1 MDVEPYKQAVTR
13 AEAALRDAQAAHQ
26 ECEEDYAARKAL
38 VEAGAM
44 AQRSLDEAADR
55 LQVASAR
62 EADAR
67 ALLADA
73 RERLADAQARAER
86 AREAARLAAI
96 EEQQENDQVE
106 VLRGPTPEAASST
119 QAPAVQ
125 VIRGSSVAAP
135 AAAPKLETPAPRTAT
150 VIPYRP
156 PRASLSTLSAPPSGG
171 LHYRGEGLITRSFSQ
186 AFPATPQELGR
197 LSEQRWTE
205 YHAPADGF
213 VERQTAGDGTL
224 IAPGQ
229 ELLRVINTQWARTY
243 IAVNAVDAERF
254 RPGTVVTVTF
264 DDYPDVLF
272 EGWVN
277 SLAPAEESD
286 QLRAEV
292 MLFCRR
298 GYYGTD
304 AFATLE
310 WLALATP
317 LGQDGEDVDPVT
329 PVLEDSPAL
338 RYQQDPHGPLSL
350 VPRDVWALSVPAE
363 SLRRS
368 DDEYEGQMQLV
379 ELVTPSAVHTPAS
392 PDQKRLAAL
401 RKWRE
406 SFAEGMTRTLF
417 ADNVVLT
424 YPRSGEIRRAIEK
437 MATASVSHEPNL
449 CARTMREA
457 LGWGLGDAHEWAR
470 ELPSRGYVAR
480 GDGLARPGDILV
492 WPFTFP
498 PRGSQHIGIA
508 VQQNGR
514 LMLLSNLNGR
524 LGTSPIEP
532 GYLAFYKPHPPADE
546 R

>member
-1 MDVEPYKQAVTR
+1 MDTHPT
-13 AEAALRDAQAAHQ
+13 D
-26 ECEEDYAARKAL
+26 
-38 VEAGAM
+38 
-44 AQRSLDEAADR
+44 
-55 LQVASAR
+55 
-62 EADAR
+62 
-67 ALLADA
+67 
-73 RERLADAQARAER
+73 
-86 AREAARLAAI
+86 
-96 EEQQENDQVE
+96 DQVE
-106 VLRGPTPEAASST
+106 VIRGVLAPAAAPKE
-119 QAPAVQ
+119 APAVQ
-125 VIRGSSVAAP
+125 VIRGSSVAP
-135 AAAPKLETPAPRTAT
+135 AGSTKPQTTAPAPRTAT
-150 VIPYRP
+150 VVPYRP
-156 PRASLSTLSAPPSGG
+156 PRPNLSTLSAPPDGG
-171 LHYRGEGLITRSFSQ
+171 LHYRGEGLITRT
-186 AFPATPQELGR
+186 FPAPPRELGS
-197 LSEQRWTE
+197 LAEQRWTE
-205 YHAPADGF
+205 YRAPADGF
-213 VERQTAGDGTL
+213 VERQTAADGTL
-224 IAPGQ
+224 VAPGQ

-243 IAVNAVDAERF
+243 IAVNAADAERF

-277 SLAPAEESD
+277 SLGPVEGSEA
-286 QLRAEV
+286 LRAEI
-292 MLFCRR
+292 MLFCRK

-317 LGQDGEDVDPVT
+317 LGEDGESVEPVT
-329 PVLEDSPAL
+329 PVVKDSPTL
-338 RYQQDPHGPLSL
+338 HYQRDPRGPLSL
-350 VPRDVWALSVPAE
+350 VPRDVWALSVPPEA
-363 SLRRS
+363 LRRS
-368 DDEYEGQMQLV
+368 ENEYEGQMQLV
-379 ELVTPSAVHTPAS
+379 ELVTPGASQAPSS

-424 YPRSGEIRRAIEK
+424 YPKSGEIRRAIEK

-457 LGWGLGDAHEWAR
+457 LGWGLGDAHVWAR
-470 ELPSRGYVAR
+470 ELPTRGYIAR
-480 GDGLARPGDILV
+480 RDGLVRPGDILV

-532 GYLAFYKPHPPADE
+532 GYIAFYKPQPTQDG
-546 R
+546 